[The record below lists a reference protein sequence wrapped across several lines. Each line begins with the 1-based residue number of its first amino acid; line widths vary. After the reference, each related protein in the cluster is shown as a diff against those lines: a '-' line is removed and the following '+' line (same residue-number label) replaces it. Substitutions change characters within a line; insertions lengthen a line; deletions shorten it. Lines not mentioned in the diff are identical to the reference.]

1 MRLATDPPFCVV
13 PSGSYRQKS
22 GKAVNY
28 YKVLQFK
35 DKRRHYVCSLREDE
49 LEKMKSGYPAYKLL
63 NEKGTL
69 CLPAKP
75 KPAKLPKLQQESWS
89 IGFALVDWETEILAC
104 VFKRDKR
111 AYVYV
116 KTYNKEEKGKKLK
129 YVGTVPAEK
138 VWHDETELGLFL
150 RNHGYFIIPFSHNAH
165 PRKRKKIISKPVEPP
180 PTANAESEE
189 EWVGYEMEAGDSQA
203 ILDRYW
209 DAREFLEACPN
220 DEETARELYG
230 DDQVDEYLG
239 KRKRNVYNRD
249 DDSEDEQ
256 P

>member
-1 MRLATDPPFCVV
+1 MQLETDPPFCVV

-22 GKAVNY
+22 GKAVKY
-28 YKVLQFK
+28 FKVLQFK

-49 LEKMKSGYPAYKLL
+49 LEKIKNGYPAYKLL
-63 NEKGTL
+63 NEKGIP

-75 KPAKLPKLQQESWS
+75 KPAKSSQPRQESWS
-89 IGFALVDWETEILAC
+89 TGFALIDRETEILAC
-104 VFKRDKR
+104 VFKRGAR

-116 KTYNKEEKGKKLK
+116 KTYNKQENGTRLK
-129 YVGTVPAEK
+129 YVGAVAAER
-138 VWHDETELGLFL
+138 VWRDPPELGHFL
-150 RNHGYFIIPFSHNAH
+150 REHGYFIFPCVYSVH
-165 PRKRKKIISKPVEPP
+165 PGKKEKVVSKPAKPP

-189 EWVGYEMEAGDSQA
+189 EWVGYEMEAGDPQA

-230 DDQVDEYLG
+230 DEEVDECLG
-239 KRKRNVYNRD
+239 KRTRSVYDRD
-249 DDSEDEQ
+249 EDSENE
-256 P
+256 